1 MAFMNPFSRLSNFHF
16 ILEHCKVGKKIQVWT
31 PIFHRICYE
40 KVSFLKRV
48 DVQSQKVSA
57 KKPLEIRVKTKLE
70 MTPKIG
76 IFAYCASLCK
86 IVLSELWISEIS
98 HFFCRCICFL
108 VSLQKNFYCLDSTPE
123 FSFYFFCCH
132 THSEEMR
139 LVLLTWWWKFAQLI
153 CSKTRK
159 ERRRKQIKRR
169 KNSSSCCTLQI
180 LLSDNNA
187 NFNGHKT
194 ANYTDYQSLDF
205 CFLKNVFFFCSTY
218 ISKVILSTLDT

>member
-1 MAFMNPFSRLSNFHF
+1 
-16 ILEHCKVGKKIQVWT
+16 
-31 PIFHRICYE
+31 
-40 KVSFLKRV
+40 
-48 DVQSQKVSA
+48 
-57 KKPLEIRVKTKLE
+57 

-159 ERRRKQIKRR
+159 ERLRKQIKRR
-169 KNSSSCCTLQI
+169 KNSSCCTLQI

-205 CFLKNVFFFCSTY
+205 RFLKKSNFFMLHLY
-218 ISKVILSTLDT
+218 LKHQQMVILPTLDI